1 MQTRLLEFAELL
13 RHHGLRISP
22 AESLDALASLEI
34 AGLTDREIMRGAL
47 RATMVKRAVDV
58 PIFDDL
64 FDVYFSGLGDNV
76 REASANTEGALEQSL
91 EEMRDLI
98 ARLEEILQEQDME
111 LSDLAK
117 ALLEQDEGALE
128 KQLREAMEAAQA
140 QAQGEGNRRFRP
152 GQFANA
158 LGEAFGLPT
167 LSEELDGAADAAEE
181 GLGDEDAAKLREMIG
196 QRMAEMREMR
206 NRAANIEKAQKQEQP
221 RDDAGL
227 GPIGEKSF
235 YYLTEDEIRRMKEA
249 VAKLARRLRNV
260 IAVKRTRAK
269 RGNFDL
275 QRTLRHN
282 IGYGGIPFDVRF
294 QRKKKHKPQIVVL
307 CDVSDSVRNVSRFM
321 LQFVYALQDLYSRV
335 RSFVFVAEM
344 GEVTELFEEHEAG
357 KALELALRGDI
368 INIFAHSD
376 FGRAFK
382 GFHADHLQA
391 IDRRTTVII
400 LGDAR
405 NNYNLP
411 HEWVLRDI
419 QQKARQVIW
428 LNPEGRPT
436 WGFGDSEMDQ
446 YSPYCDVVQEC
457 RNLNQLYRVIDEL
470 LVV

>member
-1 MQTRLLEFAELL
+1 MQARLLEFAELL

-34 AGLTDREIMRGAL
+34 AGISDREVMRGAL
-47 RATMVKRAVDV
+47 RATMIKRAVDV
-58 PIFDDL
+58 PVFDDL
-64 FDVYFSGLGDNV
+64 FDVYFTALGDRV
-76 REASANTEGALEQSL
+76 RESTARAEDSLEQSL
-91 EEMRDLI
+91 EEMRDLL
-98 ARLEEILQEQDME
+98 ARLEEILKEQGME
-111 LSDLAK
+111 LSEIAK
-117 ALLEQDEGALE
+117 ALLEQDEGTLE
-128 KQLREAMEAAQA
+128 KRLREAMEEAQA
-140 QAQGEGNRRFRP
+140 NGQGEGNLRFRP
-152 GQFANA
+152 NQFAQS
-158 LGEAFGLPT
+158 LGDAFGLPD
-167 LSEELDGAADAAEE
+167 LGGELDGAAAAAED
-181 GLGDEDAAKLREMIG
+181 GLGDEDAAKLREMIR
-196 QRMAEMREMR
+196 QRMAEMREMMK
-206 NRAANIEKAQKQEQP
+206 RAAEVEKEQRQEQP

-235 YYLTEDEIRRMKEA
+235 YYLTEDEIRRMNEA
-249 VAKLARRLRNV
+249 VSKLARRLRNV

-269 RGNFDL
+269 RGKLDL
-275 QRTLRHN
+275 PRTLRHN

-335 RSFVFVAEM
+335 RSFVFVAEI
-344 GEVTELFEEHEAG
+344 GEVTELFEEHEAS

-382 GFHADHLQA
+382 DFHHDHLQTV
-391 IDRRTTVII
+391 DRRTTVII
-400 LGDAR
+400 LGDGR

-428 LNPEGRPT
+428 LNPEGEST
-436 WGFGDSEMDQ
+436 WGFGDSEIDQ
-446 YSPYCDVVQEC
+446 YRPYCDVVQEC

-470 LVV
+470 LID